1 MSVKRSN
8 FTLVFFKAA
17 CHANPGAERNFAGS
31 SLYILIHIFLKFS
44 NKSAKIM
51 YHFEHTNHNILLNF
65 LFQNLYKLFLHEH
78 NLHQ

>member
-31 SLYILIHIFLKFS
+31 SSYISTQIFQKFS
-44 NKSAKIM
+44 NTSAD
-51 YHFEHTNHNILLNF
+51 NDVLV
-65 LFQNLYKLFLHEH
+65 
-78 NLHQ
+78 